1 MNKKGGDLIV
11 ARPYKE
17 SYLKTKKWNS
27 AITKA
32 KNETDK
38 RIENSKRGKK
48 STRKS

>member
-1 MNKKGGDLIV
+1 MNKKGGDRIM

-17 SYLKTKKWNS
+17 EYLQTKKWDS